1 MYYLTATDIVKINVL
16 SIVNHA
22 PKEQIGVKDAAAL
35 DMSINQPYQT
45 VFDKELYPD
54 IYSKA
59 GILFINLISRH
70 PFFNGNK
77 RTAWISMDV
86 YFKAN
91 GYNTSFTDEEALQFT
106 LNVVNF
112 NGDFEELKNWVF
124 DYLRKSNY
132 IQKNPKQS

>member
-1 MYYLTATDIVKINVL
+1 MYYLSVEDVVKINVL

-22 PKEQIGVKDAAAL
+22 PKEQIGVKDANAL
-35 DMSINQPYQT
+35 DMSVAQPYQA
-45 VFDKELYPD
+45 VFEKELYPD

-59 GILFINLISRH
+59 GILFINLATKH

-91 GYNTSFTDEEALQFT
+91 GYQTNFSVEESLAFVLR
-106 LNVVNF
+106 VVNF
-112 NGDFEELKNWVF
+112 TGNFEELKAWVF
-124 DYLRKSNY
+124 GYLRESKNIYKS
-132 IQKNPKQS
+132 Q